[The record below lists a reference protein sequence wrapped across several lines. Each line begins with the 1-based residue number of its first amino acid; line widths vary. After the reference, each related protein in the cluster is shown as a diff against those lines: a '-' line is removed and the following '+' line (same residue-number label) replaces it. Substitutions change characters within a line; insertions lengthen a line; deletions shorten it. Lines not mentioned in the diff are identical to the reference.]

1 MQKLEVLDLS
11 YNKIGYVDQ
20 DAGTLFKRVDHI
32 QGNFVRSPSLSGVR
46 TALIEVLT
54 TAKTTVL

>member
-32 QGNFVRSPSLSGVR
+32 QGNFVRSPSGQR
-46 TALIEVLT
+46 
-54 TAKTTVL
+54 

>member
-32 QGNFVRSPSLSGVR
+32 QGNFVRSPSLSGQR
-46 TALIEVLT
+46 
-54 TAKTTVL
+54 